1 MFVDALDWAAVP
13 VLLKRDRKEGDVF
26 NLPVKNME
34 PNSSTQPVKN
44 LSLHRMPD
52 RHRLDQHLTASAVV
66 IANAHALLIHHKRIG
81 AWLPPGGHVENDELP
96 HEAVIREVLE
106 ETGVAVEILSE
117 SLPDTKDP
125 DAFLLPSPLCSHAVR
140 ALEQGTAVYHVD
152 IVYLCRPLLQLG
164 MELPRLTS
172 NEEVHAVAWV
182 PLSAMNEIPLAK
194 NVVEIFQLAK
204 AALGLTNR

>member
-1 MFVDALDWAAVP
+1 
-13 VLLKRDRKEGDVF
+13 
-26 NLPVKNME
+26 ME
-34 PNSSTQPVKN
+34 PNSPTPPVRN
-44 LSLHRMPD
+44 LSLHQMPD
-52 RHRLDQHLTASAVV
+52 RHRLGQHLTASAVV

-81 AWLPPGGHVENDELP
+81 AWLPPGGHVEDDELP

-140 ALEQGTAVYHVD
+140 ALEEGSAIYHVD
-152 IVYLCRPLLQLG
+152 IVYLCRPVLG
-164 MELPRLTS
+164 VETELPRLTS

-182 PLSAMNEIPLAK
+182 PLAAMSEIPLAK

-204 AALGLTNR
+204 SALGLTNQ